1 MCPVE
6 PLPDEPEPVEADD
19 PASSR
24 HHALRAYAPKSGR
37 LTVTVDVTWLG
48 PHETGAQVLTTAA
61 IHALAQ
67 VPGIEEIRLV
77 NRTLDK
83 ARALAAEFG
92 GGIVAH
98 PWERRADTLDGAAT
112 LVNCTNQGMVGKP
125 ALEITLDALPRTAIV
140 GDLIYTPPMTPLL
153 AAAKARGHV
162 VVNGLGLLLNQ
173 ARPAFQAWFGV
184 LPSITPGLRR
194 AIEATF

>member
-1 MCPVE
+1 
-6 PLPDEPEPVEADD
+6 
-19 PASSR
+19 
-24 HHALRAYAPKSGR
+24 
-37 LTVTVDVTWLG
+37 
-48 PHETGAQVLTTAA
+48 
-61 IHALAQ
+61 
-67 VPGIEEIRLV
+67 
-77 NRTLDK
+77 
-83 ARALAAEFG
+83 
-92 GGIVAH
+92 
-98 PWERRADTLDGAAT
+98 
-112 LVNCTNQGMVGKP
+112 MVGKP